1 MQSEHSTTELH
12 AQFDGF
18 MMLLKVDIEINEGW
32 ILVRKCGGSV
42 STGFGFLDHIV
53 RVDINGYLDY

>member
-1 MQSEHSTTELH
+1 
-12 AQFDGF
+12 

-42 STGFGFLDHIV
+42 STGFGFLDHIM